1 MRTLLMIPV
10 LLVAL
15 LGCAKTEPV
24 YNVTD
29 RPFPPAVEKMSL
41 KQIGDAMIAG
51 GANLGWS
58 LTEVRE
64 GVLEGEYSKGRHYAK
79 VMVKYDNSA
88 FSIAYS
94 ETRVLLGDGRSV
106 HRVYNIWIKRL
117 EEVLW
122 RSVVDAAAK
131 METG

>member
-1 MRTLLMIPV
+1 MRNLSMIPILVVV
-10 LLVAL
+10 LV
-15 LGCAKTEPV
+15 GCSKTEPV

-29 RPFPPAVEKMSL
+29 RPFPAAVEKMSL
-41 KQIGDAMIAG
+41 KQIADAMIAG
-51 GANLGWS
+51 GANLEWS

-64 GVLEGEYSKGRHYAK
+64 GVLDGEYSKGRHSAK
-79 VMVKYDNSA
+79 VIVNYDKKA

-94 ETRVLLGDGRSV
+94 ESRVLLSNGTEI
-106 HRVYNIWIKRL
+106 HKVYNIWIRRL

-122 RSVVDAAAK
+122 RSVADAAAK